1 VRQVFSSA
9 RLENV
14 EGIAKMLEE
23 HGIEVRITH
32 GRSYK
37 GGWGGRRTYRDEE
50 RGGPLPAVWVIKSE
64 DQPLARQLLR
74 DAGLL
79 DSTRGGSDSYL
90 PDSSM
95 HGAGAGGGEAR
106 VATPTRRA
114 FRYKIGLLIA
124 IVVAVAL
131 AWMASSR
138 MSKAPT
144 SASTS
149 TATTPAAHAPT
160 AHAPVAS
167 TTHAAAA
174 AAAAAANVDPVPNA
188 YPVDTPPVLATTLA
202 AVELATHD
210 VPVACLRIDGTP
222 ATPEVTATL
231 PKTTR
236 FECTDTVDASVL
248 VLDVRGY
255 RTDGSGTGTV
265 ELAVT
270 SADPSG
276 QPTTQVRTLLVRRIE
291 AEWRVLRVLSV
302 R

>member
-1 VRQVFSSA
+1 MRQVFSSA

-50 RGGPLPAVWVIKSE
+50 RSGPLPAVWVIKSE

-79 DSTRGGSDSYL
+79 DTTRGGSDSYL
-90 PDSSM
+90 PDASI
-95 HGAGAGGGEAR
+95 HGGGGGEGR

-138 MSKAPT
+138 MGKTPT
-144 SASTS
+144 T
-149 TATTPAAHAPT
+149 TRTPAAT
-160 AHAPVAS
+160 APVATS
-167 TTHAAAA
+167 TGALAASATVSPAIAA
-174 AAAAAANVDPVPNA
+174 PADVEPVPNA
-188 YPVDTPPVLATTLA
+188 YPVDTPPALATTLA
-202 AVELATHD
+202 AVELATHAT
-210 VPVACLRIDGTP
+210 PVACLRIDGTP
-222 ATPEVTATL
+222 ATADITATL

-236 FECTDTVDASVL
+236 FECTDVADAQVL

-276 QPTTQVRTLLVRRIE
+276 RPTTQVRTLLVRRTE
-291 AEWRVLRVLSV
+291 LQWRVLRVLSV

>member
-1 VRQVFSSA
+1 
-9 RLENV
+9 
-14 EGIAKMLEE
+14 
-23 HGIEVRITH
+23 
-32 GRSYK
+32 
-37 GGWGGRRTYRDEE
+37 
-50 RGGPLPAVWVIKSE
+50 
-64 DQPLARQLLR
+64 
-74 DAGLL
+74 
-79 DSTRGGSDSYL
+79 
-90 PDSSM
+90 
-95 HGAGAGGGEAR
+95 
-106 VATPTRRA
+106 
-114 FRYKIGLLIA
+114 
-124 IVVAVAL
+124 
-131 AWMASSR
+131 
-138 MSKAPT
+138 
-144 SASTS
+144 
-149 TATTPAAHAPT
+149 
-160 AHAPVAS
+160 
-167 TTHAAAA
+167 
-174 AAAAAANVDPVPNA
+174 VPNA

-222 ATPEVTATL
+222 ATPDITATL

-276 QPTTQVRTLLVRRIE
+276 QPTTQVRTLLVRRVE

>member
-1 VRQVFSSA
+1 MRQVFSSA

-37 GGWGGRRTYRDEE
+37 GGWGGRRSYRDEE

-95 HGAGAGGGEAR
+95 HGGGGGGEVR

-138 MSKAPT
+138 MGKAPT
-144 SASTS
+144 SST
-149 TATTPAAHAPT
+149 TAQAPAAHAP
-160 AHAPVAS
+160 AAPTRAAS
-167 TTHAAAA
+167 TATH

-202 AVELATHD
+202 VVELATHD
-210 VPVACLRIDGTP
+210 APVACLRIDGTP
-222 ATPEVTATL
+222 ATQEVTATL

-236 FECTDTVDASVL
+236 FECTDTVDANVL

-270 SADPSG
+270 NADQSG
-276 QPTTQVRTLLVRRIE
+276 QPTTQVRTLLVRRVE